1 MMRRWLNM
9 LVLVIIMGS
18 FLPVFAERVIYI
30 GTIPLN
36 GRIELQERFELEITQ
51 NNTIT
56 FTPEIAGQTIDIAT
70 YDFYSNN
77 ADSLYTLKLKP
88 STFSEF
94 GDATFA
100 FKNVDSSGNATGGVS
115 VPFMLSILIP
125 DLQIDNTTPMRTGT
139 LEKSIGIRDGSRYR
153 ENGVIRMTFPSRTE
167 EFPFTDFSAGFYEAS
182 ITVEVS
188 TE

>member
-1 MMRRWLNM
+1 MMRKWLTM
-9 LVLVIIMGS
+9 LVFFVIMGS
-18 FLPVFAERVIYI
+18 FVHLFAERVIFI

-36 GRIELQERFELEITQ
+36 GRIELQEVFELEITQ

-56 FTPEIAGQTIDIAT
+56 FTPDIAGQAIDIAT

-77 ADSLYTLKLKP
+77 ADSSYTLRLKP

-100 FKNVDSSGNATGGVS
+100 FKNVDARGNATGAVS
-115 VPFMLSILIP
+115 VPFMLSILLP
-125 DLQIDNTTPMRTGT
+125 DLQEEDVTPKAEA

-153 ENGVIRMTFPSRTE
+153 ENGVIRMTFPSQTE
-167 EFPFTDFSAGFYEAS
+167 GFQFDVFSAGFYEAS

-188 TE
+188 TD

>member
-1 MMRRWLNM
+1 MRRRLTM
-9 LVLVIIMGS
+9 LVFLIAMGS
-18 FLPVFAERVIYI
+18 FLPIFSERVIFI

-77 ADSLYTLKLKP
+77 ADSSYRLRLTP
-88 STFSEF
+88 STYSEF
-94 GDATFA
+94 GDDVFA
-100 FKNVDSSGNATGGVS
+100 FKNVDIRGNATGAVS

-125 DLQIDNTTPMRTGT
+125 ELQQDTVNPVSRGT
-139 LEKSIGIRDGSRYR
+139 LERSIGIRDGSRYR
-153 ENGVIRMTFPSRTE
+153 ENGVIRMTFPTQTE
-167 EFPFTDFSAGFYEAS
+167 GFRFDVFSAGYYEAS
-182 ITVEVS
+182 ITVEVA
-188 TE
+188 TD